1 MTAIERTTRPT
12 ATGADS
18 ACLAEA
24 PQAGGGAPPVAKPQ
38 KEHEWLHKLVG
49 TWAAEMECSMGPG
62 QPTTKGTATETVR
75 SIGGLWVVA
84 EGQGDLPG
92 CGPATMMMSLG
103 FDPQKGRFVGTFIG
117 SMMTHLWIYDG
128 ALDASGR
135 ALILDAEGPNCAGP
149 ADGKLAKY
157 QDIIEWQ
164 SDDRRVLRSRMLG
177 EDGTW
182 REFMT
187 AQYRRTK

>member
-18 ACLAEA
+18 AQLAEA
-24 PQAGGGAPPVAKPQ
+24 SQAGGGAPPVAKPQ

-128 ALDASGR
+128 ALDASGK